1 VQPTQSQADAA
12 ATPREVV
19 EAFLAALEARDL
31 PAAARHLAPGGAA
44 MTFPGGQSFADLES
58 LVAWSKDRYRAVRKT
73 YERIEELAVD
83 ARGITVVYCRGTLA
97 GEWPDG
103 RAFAGIRFID
113 RFEIDDAGRIVDQ
126 QVWNDLGE
134 SLRGAGSPG

>member
-1 VQPTQSQADAA
+1 MQPTLPADAA

-19 EAFLAALEARDL
+19 DAFLAALEARDL
-31 PAAARHLAPGGAA
+31 QTAARHLAPGAA
-44 MTFPGGQSFADLES
+44 MTFPGGQRFADLES

-73 YERIEELAVD
+73 YDRVDELAVD

-103 RAFAGIRFID
+103 RAFAGVRFID

-126 QVWNDLGE
+126 QVWNDLAE
-134 SLRGAGSPG
+134 ARR

>member
-1 VQPTQSQADAA
+1 VQPTPSPADAA

-19 EAFLAALEARDL
+19 EAFLAALESRDL
-31 PAAARHLAPGGAA
+31 PAAARHLAPGAA

-73 YERIEELAVD
+73 YERVEELAVD
-83 ARGITVVYCRGTLA
+83 GRGITVVYCRGTLA

-134 SLRGAGSPG
+134 QARGGGRPA

>member
-1 VQPTQSQADAA
+1 MQPTLPADSA

-19 EAFLAALEARDL
+19 DAFLAALEARDL
-31 PAAARHLAPGGAA
+31 PSAERHLAPGVA
-44 MTFPGGQSFADLES
+44 MTFPGGQRFADLES

-73 YERIEELAVD
+73 YDRVEELAVD

-103 RAFAGIRFID
+103 RAFAGVRFID

-134 SLRGAGSPG
+134 ARR